1 MNVIVS
7 KLLEGF
13 YIGINFSVLYI
24 ILLMFVDECLNFCDS
39 FICCDLN
46 FVLEVIECEL
56 LNVDESLVQWLNI
69 LYENGFVIVLDDFG
83 IGYLGFFYFYDL
95 YIDYI
100 KIDYSFVGCVNVDL
114 ELI

>member
-24 ILLMFVDECLNFCDS
+24 ILLMFVDECFNFCDS